1 MEKACPVYPLYKLKN
16 PQGEKV
22 PQWMRRLS
30 KPKSVSLILFTSSH
44 PKLIS
49 SAFPPPHPPHC
60 LLIGPSSLRQKHPVL
75 TIFPFSCGW
84 IDDAKELI
92 IGDRFGVEVS
102 PDRAAFH
109 DLVGLV
115 QGPQHLRLASSCT
128 AHHEHGV
135 PHRQELLQLDH
146 LGDTESG
153 QRDHLS
159 LTHIPTAP
167 L

>member
-1 MEKACPVYPLYKLKN
+1 MDEAPLQAKISFFDSFHLLP
-16 PQGEKV
+16 PQTD
-22 PQWMRRLS
+22 QLS
-30 KPKSVSLILFTSSH
+30 F
-44 PKLIS
+44 
-49 SAFPPPHPPHC
+49 
-60 LLIGPSSLRQKHPVL
+60 PSSTPSPLPSHQPKYLRQKHPAL
-75 TIFPFSCGW
+75 TILPFACGW

-92 IGDRFGVEVS
+92 IGDCFGVEVS

-146 LGDTESG
+146 LGDTEFG
-153 QRDHLS
+153 QRDRWS
-159 LTHIPTAP
+159 LTHIPTTP